1 MAVTRVQFAQA
12 VLQALG
18 QPATPQAVNNLVAW
32 EQAENGGAAYNPLGT
47 TLNLHLPG
55 ETVFNSSDVQNY
67 PSFQAG
73 ALATAKTLE
82 EPRYS
87 AVVANLNSS
96 PAAFDAAVTSSPWGT
111 HDLTPAVRPINKD
124 IVTRPGGEKKPVS
137 QLQGQTQAIH
147 FKWYEPWTWDATATA
162 YVERAFAIIVG
173 IVVVIVGIKILFG
186 DSPSEAIKSTA
197 QAPAK
202 ITEKYGTDAA
212 EIAA

>member
-1 MAVTRVQFAQA
+1 
-12 VLQALG
+12 
-18 QPATPQAVNNLVAW
+18 
-32 EQAENGGAAYNPLGT
+32 
-47 TLNLHLPG
+47 LPG